1 MSHELAGLLL
11 TETLQ
16 YSVHVEKKPVYA
28 LFLDAKSAFDRTTI
42 EILVRNL
49 YLAGIHDQRL
59 LYLNN
64 HLGNRNTFC
73 EYEKTMMGP
82 IRDTRGLEQ
91 GGISSSDEYK
101 LYNNEQGSVAHSSN
115 LGVPVFDLTIS
126 CISLADDTILLA
138 NQIYDLENL
147 LFLSDQYCA
156 KYDVAL
162 VPEKTRLI
170 AFHKKNDEDALFTKA
185 TSSITL
191 NNRELSFSPQAE
203 HLGILR
209 SENLDNSAYISDR
222 LAAHR
227 KQLFSV
233 LPAGI
238 ALCHTGNPAAA
249 LRVEKI
255 YCLPV
260 LLSGIASLF
269 LSKSEVRTINLYYK
283 KVLTQ
288 LMKIYDHTPDCAVYF
303 LAGSLPAEG
312 YLHLRQLSIF
322 GMVCRLENN
331 ILKDLVLKILSSPLP
346 FKNSVFRQI
355 QHLCD
360 LYQLPDALSLL
371 HYPLPKAKFK
381 SICKLQVYEF
391 WHKKLTLESLNLSS
405 LQFLDTRYLSLSNPH
420 SLWTSLNGNPYEVK
434 GARIQALF
442 LSGRYRTEKLCR
454 FWSSNVDGFCLQK
467 SCQDSKIIEDSS
479 HILLHCSAL
488 NGQRRR
494 LYHFSYTMLQDMPLL
509 GPILS
514 TYLFEN
520 DDDDIL
526 MQFLLDCSVLPL
538 VIAAKQA
545 FGNVIIEK
553 LFKLTRTWCFSLHK
567 SRLELLGR
575 NSH

>member
-1 MSHELAGLLL
+1 
-11 TETLQ
+11 
-16 YSVHVEKKPVYA
+16 
-28 LFLDAKSAFDRTTI
+28 
-42 EILVRNL
+42 
-49 YLAGIHDQRL
+49 
-59 LYLNN
+59 
-64 HLGNRNTFC
+64 
-73 EYEKTMMGP
+73 
-82 IRDTRGLEQ
+82 
-91 GGISSSDEYK
+91 
-101 LYNNEQGSVAHSSN
+101 
-115 LGVPVFDLTIS
+115 
-126 CISLADDTILLA
+126 
-138 NQIYDLENL
+138 
-147 LFLSDQYCA
+147 
-156 KYDVAL
+156 
-162 VPEKTRLI
+162 
-170 AFHKKNDEDALFTKA
+170 
-185 TSSITL
+185 
-191 NNRELSFSPQAE
+191 
-203 HLGILR
+203 
-209 SENLDNSAYISDR
+209 
-222 LAAHR
+222 
-227 KQLFSV
+227 
-233 LPAGI
+233 
-238 ALCHTGNPAAA
+238 
-249 LRVEKI
+249 
-255 YCLPV
+255 
-260 LLSGIASLF
+260 
-269 LSKSEVRTINLYYK
+269 
-283 KVLTQ
+283 
-288 LMKIYDHTPDCAVYF
+288 MKIYDHTPDCAVYF

-331 ILKDLVLKILSSPLP
+331 ILKDLALKILSSPLP

-575 NSH
+575 NSN